1 MTWRLLPVARF
12 GEVQAQ
18 WQTLNARSGNTPVLH
33 PDFVAPLLQEFAS
46 PAERLAILDGAAGPA
61 AMTVL
66 SRRNGLAWQSFQPA
80 NAPIGLW
87 VCDPAQPLPELL
99 RDLLRSL
106 PGPAG
111 LLGLLQQD
119 PDITPRP
126 PDGNG
131 LSTLDYIETARVSVS
146 QPFEEYWAQRGK
158 NLRRNMKRQHA
169 QLEREGIPPRLEVLS
184 ESHRHAARHRGLR
197 APGRYWLE
205 ARAWNR
211 RPTGRPTVSLL
222 CRHDAALLCRRKRP
236 SVPLFLWG
244 RSGSHRHL
252 H

>member
-1 MTWRLLPVARF
+1 MTWRLWPVTRF

-46 PAERLAILDGAAGPA
+46 PEEQLATLDGVDGPT

-66 SRRNGLAWQSFQPA
+66 SRRNSLAWQSFQPA

-87 VCDPAQPLPELL
+87 VSDPTQSMPDLL
-99 RDLLRSL
+99 RGLLRSL

-131 LSTLDYIETARVSVS
+131 LNTLDYIETARVSV
-146 QPFEEYWAQRGK
+146 
-158 NLRRNMKRQHA
+158 
-169 QLEREGIPPRLEVLS
+169 
-184 ESHRHAARHRGLR
+184 
-197 APGRYWLE
+197 
-205 ARAWNR
+205 
-211 RPTGRPTVSLL
+211 
-222 CRHDAALLCRRKRP
+222 
-236 SVPLFLWG
+236 
-244 RSGSHRHL
+244 
-252 H
+252 